1 MHHEIWH
8 ERLWAFACISC
19 GPRPEAL
26 VIDGIAMG
34 LKVQELNKYKEEFCI
49 DQRYAPQIFAQIF
62 AVILAQR
69 SKYHKYWRKYLRRK
83 KRKFTHRKYLRK
95 YLRKYWCNA
104 KNTQNIGANICG
116 EKSENIC
123 TANICA
129 NICANIGATHK
140 IPQILAHIF
149 AAKKAKIYAPQI
161 FAQIFAQ
168 IFTEKKAKNTYGYL
182 LDNFF
187 LFSQKTFQNKDFI
200 TR

>member
-34 LKVQELNKYKEEFCI
+34 LQVQELNKYKEEFCI

-161 FAQIFAQ
+161 FAQIF
-168 IFTEKKAKNTYGYL
+168 TGKKAKNTYGSL
-182 LDNFF
+182 LMLRVDISSELTN
-187 LFSQKTFQNKDFI
+187 LDSEGWLM
-200 TR
+200 

>member
-34 LKVQELNKYKEEFCI
+34 LQVQELNKYKEEFCI
-49 DQRYAPQIFAQIF
+49 DQRYALQIF

-83 KRKFTHRKYLRK
+83 KRKYMHRKYLRK
-95 YLRKYWCNA
+95 YWRNA
-104 KNTQNIGANICG
+104 QNTANIGAYICG

-129 NICANIGATHK
+129 IICDNIGATLQ
-140 IPQILAHIF
+140 IPHILAQIF
-149 AAKKAKIYAPQI
+149 AAKKAKIYPPQI
-161 FAQIFAQ
+161 FAQL
-168 IFTEKKAKNTYGYL
+168 FTGKKANKTYGSL
-182 LDNFF
+182 P
-187 LFSQKTFQNKDFI
+187 
-200 TR
+200 